1 MWGNRLGWTISAII
15 IVIFTASLLALQHAG
30 TIASPMT
37 AAFAADPANL
47 QQMTVPFD
55 PESIVHTDDNC
66 DAADLYRQAIAEY
79 DKAPDSYRELNQDH
93 LGQLTACTPIIKAM
107 HCKNLTLFASHP
119 DEVINFEREKPP
131 IAALMQVGEALGIR
145 AQYEITAGDS
155 TTSTREA
162 QAVFA
167 LGAKLFNER
176 VVYEEFEAG
185 LALMGDADTVLL
197 KIAEKQ
203 SNPALAAHISEFEQ
217 ARKQFL
223 AKGGRIDQLRTI
235 TKNVD
240 GDLSA
245 QHAGDVFALAEK
257 SHERMWRVEAC
268 FQLGR
273 MRFNLGDN
281 GRAADQRHA
290 MMLLRKLA
298 DSDPDPIVKLAAAKA
313 RDLTPQ
319 DYQRE

>member
-1 MWGNRLGWTISAII
+1 MWGNRLGWVISAIVV
-15 IVIFTASLLALQHAG
+15 VIFTAGLLALQHAG

-47 QQMTVPFD
+47 QQLIVPFD
-55 PESIVHTDDNC
+55 PQSIVHTDDNC

-79 DKAPDSYRELNQDH
+79 DKAPQLYQNVDPQNP
-93 LGQLTACTPIIKAM
+93 GQLIACTPIISAT

-119 DEVINFEREKPP
+119 DEVVNFDREKQP
-131 IAALMQVGEALGIR
+131 IAALMQIGETLGIR
-145 AQYEITAGDS
+145 AQYELAQGDQ

-167 LGAKLFNER
+167 LGAKLFQER
-176 VVYEEFEAG
+176 IVYEEFEAG
-185 LALMGDADTVLL
+185 LALMGDADSVLL

-203 SNPALAAHISEFEQ
+203 GNPALAAHISEFD
-217 ARKQFL
+217 RTRMQFL
-223 AKGGRIDQLRTI
+223 AKGGRVDQLRII
-235 TKNVD
+235 TKNID
-240 GDLSA
+240 GNLSA
-245 QHAGDVFALAEK
+245 EHAGDVFALAEK
-257 SHERMWRVEAC
+257 SHERMWRVEGC

-273 MRFNLGDN
+273 MRFNIGDN

-290 MMLLRKLA
+290 MTLLRKLA
-298 DSDPDPIVKLAAAKA
+298 DFDPDPIVKLAAAKA

>member
-15 IVIFTASLLALQHAG
+15 IVIFTASLVALQHAG

-37 AAFAADPANL
+37 AAFADDPANL
-47 QQMTVPFD
+47 QQMAVPFD
-55 PESIVHTDDNC
+55 PESIVHADDNC

-79 DKAPDSYRELNQDH
+79 DKAPDFYKEIDVQNMNQ
-93 LGQLTACTPIIKAM
+93 LAACTPIIKAM
-107 HCKNLTLFASHP
+107 HCKNLTLFASNP
-119 DEVINFEREKPP
+119 DEVVNFEREKPP
-131 IAALMQVGEALGIR
+131 ITALMQIGEALGTR
-145 AQYEITAGDS
+145 ARYEITAGDT
-155 TTSTREA
+155 TTSTQEA
-162 QAVFA
+162 HAVFA

-176 VVYEEFEAG
+176 IVYEEVEAG
-185 LALMGDADTVLL
+185 LALMGDADTILL

-203 SNPALAAHISEFEQ
+203 HNPALAAHISEFEQ

-223 AKGGRIDQLRTI
+223 AKGGSIDQLRTI

-240 GDLSA
+240 GNLSA
-245 QHAGDVFALAEK
+245 EHAGDVFALAEK
-257 SHERMWRVEAC
+257 SHERVWRVEAC

-298 DSDPDPIVKLAAAKA
+298 DSDPDPIVKMAAAKA